1 MRQVFLFL
9 SVLLLGVSWAVA
21 QGTSPTSP
29 STSSPDSSAQTSSQ
43 TSAGGD
49 TTVEGCLSGSS
60 GSYTLAAKDGTTYQ
74 LTGDTAKLSEHVGHE
89 VKITGTANSAA
100 SSPSSGAASSSAGST
115 SSEKS
120 LQVSSVKHVSKT
132 CQAGSG
138 GMSH

>member
-1 MRQVFLFL
+1 MRQVFLFV

-132 CQAGSG
+132 CQSGSG